1 MTAPAFQDPLR
12 QLIANLGLRPTARL
26 LGVSAGT
33 LARYQRAVDRGDR
46 RIPFSKASLT
56 SYQDVARSYLRLR
69 TPSARE
75 VLRQAT
81 KGSVWVLPVRESDGT
96 LPMRTL
102 SSPNAHDRS
111 KMAFLREAVRAV
123 RQGKVQT
130 MREYLLHRLE
140 YYRKTLGP
148 MKGFWRYSED
158 ARRLRVLQELL
169 RGQTSVRVLSEDG
182 SRVIRVVIDLNATPT
197 ELAGPEWDELER
209 NPYEGENGEE
219 IVPAGLGAA

>member
-12 QLIANLGLRPTARL
+12 QLIVSVGLRPTARL

-46 RIPFSKASLT
+46 RIPFSKTSLE
-56 SYQDVARSYLRLR
+56 SYQDVARAYLR
-69 TPSARE
+69 TPDAQS

-81 KGSVWVLPVRESDGT
+81 RDGVWALPVRDPDGT
-96 LPMRTL
+96 LRMRLL
-102 SSPNAHDRS
+102 SSPNGHDRS

-123 RQGKVQT
+123 RQGRALT
-130 MREYLLHRLE
+130 MRDYLLQRYAH
-140 YYRKTLGP
+140 YRKTLGS
-148 MKGFWRYSED
+148 MKGVWRYSED

-169 RGQTSVRVLSEDG
+169 RGQTSVRVLSDDG
-182 SRVIRVVIDLNATPT
+182 SRVIRVVIDLNVTPA
-197 ELAGPEWDELER
+197 ELAGPVWDEVER